1 VDIAAWLKSLGLE
14 QYEPAFRA
22 NAIDADVLPKLTA
35 EDLKDLGISAVGHR
49 RKLLEAIAALRT
61 PAATIDKTVSR
72 IRGPVAP
79 DGERRQVTVL
89 FADLVGYTR
98 LSREIGAEEIHNLLD
113 GFFTVV
119 DGIVTDHGG
128 YIDKH
133 IGDSAMAVFGAPIAH
148 GNDTERAVHAA
159 LAIRDA
165 MPGLAASFSRDVTV
179 HIGLACGQVVASDTG
194 SSGHREYTVTGDSVN
209 LASRLTDAAK
219 AGEILIPDMVVDAL
233 SGRLQVEAV
242 GAVCVK
248 GFDEPVRAW
257 RVSGLGP
264 LTDHHPLVDR
274 KIEVRQFVAALQACR
289 ETAAGHVVHVRGE
302 AGIGKTR
309 LAEEF
314 QRLAREAGFAC
325 HTGLVLDFGTGAG
338 RDAIRALVRG
348 MLGLEVSSDAT
359 AARAAAEVALLGAGL
374 VEPEDAVFLN
384 DLLDLP
390 QPTEQRAA
398 YAAMS
403 NAMRIEGKQRTLF
416 RLAERASRLQPR
428 LLIVEDLH
436 WADKLTLTY
445 LAELT
450 KAAPGCPLL
459 VLTTT
464 RIQGEPASQTW
475 HLPSAAP
482 LITIDLGPLR
492 DADARALADALV
504 TTSAGAVERCIARAA
519 GNPLFLEQLL
529 RHAEESADTGV
540 PGSVRGLVQARL
552 DQLDQL
558 DRTAL
563 QVASVLGQRFS
574 LEALRYLLGKP
585 DYASERLVVHHLM
598 RPLGGD
604 FLFAHA
610 LIRDAI
616 YDGLLKTRRRDLHRK
631 AATWFATRDL
641 VLHAEHL
648 ERAEDPEVAQSYLAA
663 ARAQAGEYRYETA
676 LRLVRRGLA
685 LAADRADRFA
695 LQSLEGDFLHDL
707 GGMKEALSAYERAL
721 EVATSDADRCRAW
734 IGLAAVKRV
743 TDDVDGAF
751 ADLDRAKS
759 VAAMQGLLEERA
771 RIHYIK
777 GNLFFPRG
785 NIEGCLK
792 EHTESL
798 QLAREVG
805 AVELEAAALGGLGD
819 AEYMRGRMISAH
831 ERLRECVELSR
842 QHGLGRIEVA
852 NLAQMSQA
860 KQYFAPQQIV
870 LAEALVAVNA
880 AARVGHQRAELMA
893 TLLAV
898 MSSFTLGQRDHCHE
912 HIRRAQ
918 ELVRR
923 LGARRFEQTSLI
935 TLGRLALAEGHR
947 AEAINLL
954 QQAVALSKELGRSFH
969 GAYILGALAT
979 ALEEVGAKRRALSE
993 AEALIDAGCFGHNQL
1008 RFYPDAMNVAL
1019 ELEDLNEVARYA
1031 RALEN
1036 FTKPE
1041 PLSWADFF
1049 IARGRALAAHA
1060 RGEADPALTHE
1071 LQRLRDEGLRMGFI
1085 VALPA
1090 IEAALTA

>member
-1 VDIAAWLKSLGLE
+1 MDIAAWLKSLGLG
-14 QYEPAFRA
+14 QYEYAFRE

-35 EDLKDLGISAVGHR
+35 EDLKELGITAIGHR
-49 RKLLEAIAALRT
+49 RKLLEAIAALRA
-61 PAATIDKTVSR
+61 PAAEIDTAPP
-72 IRGPVAP
+72 IRGSIAA
-79 DGERRQVTVL
+79 DAERRQVTVL

-98 LSREIGAEEIHNLLD
+98 LSREIGAEEVHNLLD
-113 GFFTVV
+113 GFFAAV
-119 DGIVTDHGG
+119 DGIVTSHGG

-133 IGDSAMAVFGAPIAH
+133 IGDSVMAVFGAPIAH
-148 GNDTERAVHAA
+148 GNDTERAVRAA

-165 MPGLAASFSRDVTV
+165 MPGLAAAFSRNLTV
-179 HIGLACGQVVASDTG
+179 HIGVACGQVVASDTG

-219 AGEILIPDMVVDAL
+219 PGEILISDMVVEAL

-257 RVSGLGP
+257 RLSGLGP
-264 LTDHHPLVDR
+264 PQPDYRPLVDR
-274 KIEVRQFVAALQACR
+274 KIELRQFAAALQACR

-348 MLGLEVSSDAT
+348 ILGVGASSDTT
-359 AARAAAEVALLGAGL
+359 AARAAAEVALSAGL
-374 VEPEDAVFLN
+374 VDREDAVFLN
-384 DLLDLP
+384 DLLDVS
-390 QPTEQRAA
+390 QPMEQRAA
-398 YAAMS
+398 YDAMN

-416 RLAERASRLQPR
+416 RLAERASHLQPR
-428 LLIVEDLH
+428 FLVIEDLH

-459 VLTTT
+459 LVTTS
-464 RIQGEPASQTW
+464 RIHGEPTNQTW
-475 HLPSAAP
+475 RLPSPAP
-482 LITIDLGPLR
+482 LITFDLGPLR
-492 DADARALADALV
+492 DEDARAMADALV
-504 TTSAGAVERCIARAA
+504 TTSAQAVERCVTRAA

-540 PGSVRGLVQARL
+540 PGSVRSLVQARL

-574 LEALRYLLGKP
+574 PEALRDLLDKP
-585 DYASERLVVHHLM
+585 DYAPERLVAHHLM
-598 RPLGGD
+598 RPHGDD
-604 FLFAHA
+604 FLFEHA

-648 ERAEDPEVAQSYLAA
+648 ERAEDPEAARAYLAA

-685 LAADRADRFA
+685 LAADGADRFA
-695 LQSLEGDFLHDL
+695 LQSLEADFLHDL
-707 GGMKEALSAYERAL
+707 GSMKEALSAYERAL

-734 IGLAAVKRV
+734 IGRAAVKRV
-743 TDDVDGAF
+743 TDNVDGAF
-751 ADLDRAKS
+751 ADLDRAES
-759 VAAMQGLLEERA
+759 VAAGQGLVEERA

-777 GNLFFPRG
+777 GNLFFPQG

-819 AEYMRGRMISAH
+819 AEYMRGHMISAYA
-831 ERLRECVELSR
+831 RLRECVELSR

-852 NLAQMSQA
+852 NLAQMGSA

-870 LAEALVAVNA
+870 LAETLAAVNA
-880 AARVGHQRAELMA
+880 AARVGHQRAELIP
-893 TLLAV
+893 TLNAV
-898 MSSFTLGQRDHCHE
+898 TSSFILGQRDHCHE
-912 HIRRAQ
+912 LIRRAQ

-923 LGARRFEQTSLI
+923 LGARRFEQTCLV
-935 TLGRLALAEGHR
+935 TLGRLALTEGRR
-947 AEAINLL
+947 AEAITLL

-969 GAYILGALAT
+969 GAHILGALAT
-979 ALEEVGAKRRALSE
+979 ALEEAGDKRRALSE
-993 AEALIDAGCFGHNQL
+993 AEALIDAGCIGHNQL

-1019 ELEDLNEVARYA
+1019 ELGDLDEVERYA
-1031 RALEN
+1031 KALED

-1041 PLSWADFF
+1041 PLPWADFF

-1060 RGEADPALTHE
+1060 RSQTDRALTSE
-1071 LQRLRDEGLRMGFI
+1071 FQRLRDEGLQMGFI

>member
-1 VDIAAWLKSLGLE
+1 MDIAAWLKSLGLE
-14 QYEPAFRA
+14 QYEPAFRE
-22 NAIDADVLPKLTA
+22 NAIDSDVLPKLTA

-61 PAATIDKTVSR
+61 PAAEIDITVPR
-72 IRGPVAP
+72 ARGPVAP

-119 DGIVTDHGG
+119 DGIVTNHGG

-219 AGEILIPDMVVDAL
+219 AGEILIPDMVVEAL
-233 SGRLQVEAV
+233 PGRLQVEAV

-359 AARAAAEVALLGAGL
+359 AARAAAELALLGAGL
-374 VEPEDAVFLN
+374 VEPEDAMFLN

-475 HLPSAAP
+475 HLPSTAP
-482 LITIDLGPLR
+482 LITIDLGPLH

-648 ERAEDPEVAQSYLAA
+648 ERAEDPEVARAYLAA

-751 ADLDRAKS
+751 ADLDRAES
-759 VAAMQGLLEERA
+759 EAAMHGLLQERA
-771 RIHYIK
+771 RIHYMK

-842 QHGLGRIEVA
+842 QRGLGRIEVA
-852 NLAQMSQA
+852 NLAQMGQA

-870 LAEALVAVNA
+870 LAE
-880 AARVGHQRAELMA
+880 RW
-893 TLLAV
+893 
-898 MSSFTLGQRDHCHE
+898 S
-912 HIRRAQ
+912 
-918 ELVRR
+918 
-923 LGARRFEQTSLI
+923 
-935 TLGRLALAEGHR
+935 
-947 AEAINLL
+947 
-954 QQAVALSKELGRSFH
+954 
-969 GAYILGALAT
+969 
-979 ALEEVGAKRRALSE
+979 
-993 AEALIDAGCFGHNQL
+993 
-1008 RFYPDAMNVAL
+1008 P
-1019 ELEDLNEVARYA
+1019 
-1031 RALEN
+1031 
-1036 FTKPE
+1036 
-1041 PLSWADFF
+1041 
-1049 IARGRALAAHA
+1049 
-1060 RGEADPALTHE
+1060 
-1071 LQRLRDEGLRMGFI
+1071 
-1085 VALPA
+1085 
-1090 IEAALTA
+1090 

>member
-14 QYEPAFRA
+14 QYVPAFRE

-61 PAATIDKTVSR
+61 PAAQIDATAPR
-72 IRGPVAP
+72 IRGPMAP

-98 LSREIGAEEIHNLLD
+98 LSREIGAEEVHSLLD
-113 GFFTVV
+113 GFFGVV

-159 LAIRDA
+159 LTIRDA
-165 MPGLAASFSRDVTV
+165 MPRLSASLSRDVMV
-179 HIGLACGQVVASDTG
+179 HIGVACGQVVASDTG
-194 SSGHREYTVTGDSVN
+194 NSGRREYTVTGDSVN

-219 AGEILIPDMVVDAL
+219 ASEILISDMVVETL
-233 SGRLQVEAV
+233 CGRLQVEAV

-257 RVSGLGP
+257 RLSGFSP
-264 LTDHHPLVDR
+264 LPDHHPLVDR
-274 KIEVRQFVAALQACR
+274 KIEVRQFVTALQACR

-314 QRLAREAGFAC
+314 QRLARDAGFAC

-338 RDAIRALVRG
+338 RDAIRTLVRG
-348 MLGLEVSSDAT
+348 MLGLGVSSDAT
-359 AARAAAEVALLGAGL
+359 AARAAAEVALSAGL
-374 VEPEDAVFLN
+374 VDREDAVFLN

-398 YAAMS
+398 YDAMN
-403 NAMRIEGKQRTLF
+403 NAMRIEGKQHTLF

-428 LLIVEDLH
+428 FLVIEDLH
-436 WADKLTLTY
+436 WADRLTLTY

-459 VLTTT
+459 VVTTT

-475 HLPSAAP
+475 RLPSTAP
-482 LITIDLGPLR
+482 LITIDLGPLH
-492 DADARALADALV
+492 DVDARAMADALV
-504 TTSAGAVERCIARAA
+504 TTSAQAVERCVARAA

-540 PGSVRGLVQARL
+540 PGSVRSLVQARL

-563 QVASVLGQRFS
+563 QVASVFGQRFS
-574 LEALRYLLGKP
+574 PEALRYLLGKP
-585 DYASERLVVHHLM
+585 DYAPERLVAHHLT
-598 RPLGGD
+598 RPHGDD

-616 YDGLLKTRRRDLHRK
+616 YDGMLKTRRRDVHCK
-631 AATWFATRDL
+631 TATWFATRDL

-648 ERAEDPEVAQSYLAA
+648 ERAEDPGAALAYLAA

-685 LAADRADRFA
+685 LAADGADRFA
-695 LQSLEGDFLHDL
+695 LQRLEADLLHDL
-707 GGMKEALSAYERAL
+707 GSMKEALSAYQRAL
-721 EVATSDADRCRAW
+721 EIATSDADRCRAW

-751 ADLDRAKS
+751 ADLDRAES
-759 VAAMQGLLEERA
+759 VAAGHRLVEERA
-771 RIHYIK
+771 RIHYMK

-785 NIEGCLK
+785 NIENCLK

-798 QLAREVG
+798 QLARDVG

-819 AEYMRGRMISAH
+819 AEYMRGHMISAH
-831 ERLRECVELSR
+831 ARLRECVELSR

-852 NLAQMSQA
+852 NLAQIIAS
-860 KQYFAPQQIV
+860 KLFFAPQQIV
-870 LAEALVAVNA
+870 LAEALAAVNG
-880 AARVGHQRAELMA
+880 AARVGHQRAELNA
-893 TLLAV
+893 TLGAV
-898 MSSFTLGQRDHCHE
+898 RSAFILGQRDHCHQL
-912 HIRRAQ
+912 IRRAQ

-923 LGARRFEQTSLI
+923 LGARRFEQTCLV
-935 TLGRLALAEGHR
+935 TLGRLALTEGQR
-947 AEAINLL
+947 GEAITLL

-969 GAYILGALAT
+969 GAHILGALAT
-979 ALEEVGAKRRALSE
+979 ALEEAGDKRRALSE

-1008 RFYPDAMNVAL
+1008 TFYPDAINVAL
-1019 ELEDLNEVARYA
+1019 ELGDLDEIERYA
-1031 RALEN
+1031 KALED

-1041 PLSWADFF
+1041 PLPWADFF
-1049 IARGRALAAHA
+1049 IARGRTLAAHA
-1060 RGEADPALTHE
+1060 RGQTDATLTRE
-1071 LQRLRDEGLRMGFI
+1071 LQRLRDEGLQMGFI

>member
-1 VDIAAWLKSLGLE
+1 VDTAAWLKSLGLE
-14 QYEPAFRA
+14 QYEPAFRE

-61 PAATIDKTVSR
+61 PAAEIDITVPR
-72 IRGPVAP
+72 TRGPVAP

-98 LSREIGAEEIHNLLD
+98 LSREIGAEEVHSLLD
-113 GFFTVV
+113 GFFAVV
-119 DGIVTDHGG
+119 DGIVTNHGG

-165 MPGLAASFSRDVTV
+165 MPGLAVSFSRDVTV

-219 AGEILIPDMVVDAL
+219 AGEILIPDMVVEAL
-233 SGRLQVEAV
+233 SGRLQVEAA

-248 GFDEPVRAW
+248 GFDEPIRTW
-257 RVSGLGP
+257 RLAGLGP
-264 LTDHHPLVDR
+264 LPDHHPLVDR
-274 KIEVRQFVAALQACR
+274 KIEVRQFVAALQVCR

-359 AARAAAEVALLGAGL
+359 AARAAAEVALGAGL
-374 VEPEDAVFLN
+374 VDREDAVFLN

-398 YAAMS
+398 YDAMN

-464 RIQGEPASQTW
+464 RIQGEPPSQTW

-482 LITIDLGPLR
+482 LITIDLGPLH

-540 PGSVRGLVQARL
+540 PGSIKSLVQARL
-552 DQLDQL
+552 DQLGQL

-563 QVASVLGQRFS
+563 QTASVLGQRFS
-574 LEALRYLLGKP
+574 PEALRYLLAKP
-585 DYASERLVVHHLM
+585 DYAVERLVAHHLM
-598 RPLGGD
+598 RPHGGD

-631 AATWFATRDL
+631 AATWFALRDL

-648 ERAEDPEVAQSYLAA
+648 ECAEDPEAARGYLAA

-676 LRLVRRGLA
+676 LRLARRGLT
-685 LAADRADRFA
+685 LATDAADRFA
-695 LQSLEGDFLHDL
+695 LQGLEADFLHDL
-707 GGMKEALSAYERAL
+707 GSMKEALSAYERAF
-721 EVATSDADRCRAW
+721 EIATSDADRCRAW
-734 IGLAAVKRV
+734 IGRAAVKRV

-751 ADLDRAKS
+751 ADLDRAET
-759 VAAMQGLLEERA
+759 VAAGQGLVEERA
-771 RIHYIK
+771 RIHYMK

-819 AEYMRGRMISAH
+819 AEYMRGHMISAH
-831 ERLRECVELSR
+831 ARLRECLELSR
-842 QHGLGRIEVA
+842 EHGLGRIEVA
-852 NLAQMSQA
+852 NLAQMIQA
-860 KQYFAPQQIV
+860 KHYFAPQQIV
-870 LAEALVAVNA
+870 LAEAQAAVNA
-880 AARVGHQRAELMA
+880 AARVGHHRAELNANLAAA
-893 TLLAV
+893 T
-898 MSSFTLGQRDHCHE
+898 SSFTLGQRDHCHK
-912 HIRRAQ
+912 HIRRAHQ
-918 ELVRR
+918 LVRR
-923 LGARRFEQTSLI
+923 LGARRFEQSRLV

-954 QQAVALSKELGRSFH
+954 QEAVALSKELGRSFH
-969 GAYILGALAT
+969 GAHILGALAT
-979 ALEEVGAKRRALSE
+979 TLEEPGAKRRALSE
-993 AEALIDAGCFGHNQL
+993 AEALIDAGCFAHNQL

-1019 ELEDLNEVARYA
+1019 ELGDLDEIERYA
-1031 RALEN
+1031 KALED

-1041 PLSWADFF
+1041 PLPWADFL

-1060 RGEADPALTHE
+1060 RSQTDWALTSE
-1071 LQRLRDEGLRMGFI
+1071 LQRLRDEGLQMGFI